1 MSQSPLPLAPQPAAA
16 PSRATAPAPHPAVP
30 YPDEDL
36 LLRDGSWVKVRA
48 IQPDDEERLRAF
60 HARLSPD
67 TVIFRFFRVL
77 PALSE
82 EDAYRF
88 THLDYAQRMALVA
101 TTPTG
106 RDSGDEAIRAVVRY
120 ERTEPGVA
128 EVAFVV
134 EDAWQ
139 GKGIATALLR
149 RLAAYARAHSLTTF
163 VAITMSGNTRMLDVF
178 RHAGFP
184 NTVRHDGGEI
194 SVTLDITSNE
204 NAPSWRT
211 PDTRFGS

>member
-1 MSQSPLPLAPQPAAA
+1 MSQSLLPLASQPAAA
-16 PSRATAPAPHPAVP
+16 PPRATAPASLLAIP
-30 YPDEDL
+30 YPDDEL
-36 LLRDGSWVKVRA
+36 LLRDGSTVRVRA

-67 TVIFRFFRVL
+67 SIIFRFFRVL
-77 PALSE
+77 PQLSE

-88 THLDYAQRMALVA
+88 THLDYARRMALVA

-106 RDSGDEAIRAVVRY
+106 CDAGDEVIRAVVRY

-139 GKGIATALLR
+139 GKGIATALLH
-149 RLAAYARAHSLTTF
+149 RLAAYARAYGLTTF
-163 VAITMSGNTRMLDVF
+163 VAVTMASNARMLDVF

-184 NTVRHDGGEI
+184 HTMHHDGSEI
-194 SVTLDITSNE
+194 SVSLDISCTEST
-204 NAPSWRT
+204 PS
-211 PDTRFGS
+211 